1 MSQYSKN
8 RKGTGL
14 APHAATNPA
23 TNVTDRNHPGGE
35 NPSRNGSSGAPRPA
49 VSRAGHDIGLL
60 GMIWAQDHKRILGAN
75 GGMLWR
81 IPADFQFFKRT
92 TLGWPVI
99 MGRTSFEALGRP
111 LPGRRNIILTRR
123 PDALKPSLR
132 TGGIEIAA
140 SVSAALE
147 LCAGTEQVW
156 ITGGGRVYQEV
167 MDAGI
172 ADLLVV
178 SQLDLIAPVPPDAKV
193 TVAPVIDP
201 QRWQLDESR
210 SDATW
215 RPVSGDGAW
224 RVQYYVPR

>member
-1 MSQYSKN
+1 MSQDSEK
-8 RKGTGL
+8 RQETGL
-14 APHAATNPA
+14 APHAAANPG
-23 TNVTDRNHPGGE
+23 TNVTGGNQPDGE
-35 NPSRNGSSGAPRPA
+35 NPSRNGNPGAPRPTG
-49 VSRAGHDIGLL
+49 SRAGHDIGLL
-60 GMIWAQDHKRILGAN
+60 GMIWAQDHKRVLGAN

-81 IPADFQFFKRT
+81 IPADFQFFKHT

-99 MGRTSFEALGRP
+99 MGRASFEALGRP

-132 TGGIEIAA
+132 NGGIEIAA

-156 ITGGGRVYQEV
+156 ITGGGGVYQEV

-178 SQLDLIAPVPPDAKV
+178 SQLDLVAPVPPGAKI
-193 TVAPVIDP
+193 TVAPSIDP

-210 SDATW
+210 SDTTW